1 MKYKQVFFIWL
12 IADLFLALGLL
23 SFVIYELFTGGNAN
37 DMEMF
42 FWVLLYG
49 FVVSL
54 PSLLLMTLFHFIFI
68 KNAKTPANYPIPYIA
83 LIISINIL
91 YLLMGQFGF
100 GMTGEFNVFYIGST
114 LAGLIAF
121 YVVDKQI
128 KKTAAAKEKNTVV
141 DALEV

>member
-12 IADLFLALGLL
+12 LADVFLALGLL
-23 SFVIYELFTGGNAN
+23 SFVIYEQFTGGNAN

-68 KNAKTPANYPIPYIA
+68 KNAKTPANYAMPYIT

-100 GMTGEFNVFYIGST
+100 GITGEFKIFYIGST

-128 KKTAAAKEKNTVV
+128 KKAVAVKEENTMADTIDV
-141 DALEV
+141 